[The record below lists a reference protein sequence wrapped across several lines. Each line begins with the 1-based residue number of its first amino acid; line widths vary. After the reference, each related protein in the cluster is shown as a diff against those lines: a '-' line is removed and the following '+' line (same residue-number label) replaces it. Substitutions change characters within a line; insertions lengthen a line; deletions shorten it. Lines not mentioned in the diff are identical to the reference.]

1 MRANVKVVSAAER
14 RRRILSA
21 VRAGETVQVADLA
34 QQLGVS
40 QMSVRRDL
48 SRLAHEGKL
57 TRVHGGAVI
66 ADGDEPPFG
75 VIEVERAAAKQR
87 VGAAA
92 AELVEDGQTIMI
104 DIGTTTLAFA
114 RHLHGRP
121 LTVITSSLAIVQELL
136 PDPEIELVVLGG
148 IVRRNYRS
156 LVGLLAEDALR
167 QVSADVAFLGASGIR
182 RDQAVM
188 DTTMA
193 ETPIK
198 RGMINAAQRK
208 VLLADEA
215 KFSMGGTVRVCGLSE
230 LDVLVTDAGE
240 DEPALANAALEVV
253 HA

>member
-1 MRANVKVVSAAER
+1 MIGVKALSATER
-14 RRRILSA
+14 RRLILSA
-21 VRAGETVQVADLA
+21 VRSGEAVQVAELA
-34 QQLGVS
+34 DRLGVS

-48 SRLAHEGKL
+48 TRLAREGKL
-57 TRVHGGAVI
+57 TRVHGGAVTSE
-66 ADGDEPPFG
+66 DEPPFG
-75 VIEVERAAAKQR
+75 VIEVERAGAKSR
-87 VGAAA
+87 IGAAA
-92 AELVEDGQTIMI
+92 AALVEDGQTIMI

-156 LVGLLAEDALR
+156 LVGMLAEDALR
-167 QVSADVAFLGASGIR
+167 QVSADIAFLGTSGIR
-182 RDQAVM
+182 QRDVM

-198 RGMINAAQRK
+198 RGMIAAARRRI
-208 VLLADEA
+208 LLADAE
-215 KFSMGGTVRVCGLSE
+215 KFSMGGTVRVCDIND
-230 LDVLVTDAGE
+230 LDVLVTDA
-240 DEPALANAALEVV
+240 DDSEPALASLTLEVV